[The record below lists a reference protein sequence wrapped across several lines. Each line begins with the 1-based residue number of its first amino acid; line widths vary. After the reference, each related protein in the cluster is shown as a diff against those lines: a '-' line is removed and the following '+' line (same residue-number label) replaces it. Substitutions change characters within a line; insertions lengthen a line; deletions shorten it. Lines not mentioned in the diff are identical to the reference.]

1 MCSVQLRL
9 RVHGGPRASAPGR
22 GGRRAQLVIGRAG
35 RRAPELG
42 YARAAASRGVTS
54 MEKTML
60 GPWRG
65 LRGARLLPLGVAV
78 PAAFPSSF
86 PGGDWGRGG
95 YHLGCAPESTALWR
109 RSPPGRLRFP
119 HRKGFSSS
127 DVAGPEAA
135 GPAWLPAGSESMQVS
150 LHKQSRASPAC
161 LAHSPLY
168 FGLCPPYAW
177 LHMFWSNLRKH
188 NLRKCI
194 MAQNRERGGRS
205 DKFGLEFRCLRTKPL
220 A

>member
-9 RVHGGPRASAPGR
+9 RVCGGPRASAKGR
-22 GGRRAQLVIGRAG
+22 GGRRARLVIGRTG
-35 RRAPELG
+35 RRAPGLG
-42 YARAAASRGVTS
+42 YARAAASLGVAS

-65 LRGARLLPLGVAV
+65 LRGARFRSPLPLGVAV

-86 PGGDWGRGG
+86 PSGDWGRGG
-95 YHLGCAPESTALWR
+95 YHLGNAPESTAFSR

-135 GPAWLPAGSESMQVS
+135 GPAWPPAGSESMRMS
-150 LHKQSRASPAC
+150 LHKQ
-161 LAHSPLY
+161 
-168 FGLCPPYAW
+168 
-177 LHMFWSNLRKH
+177 
-188 NLRKCI
+188 
-194 MAQNRERGGRS
+194 
-205 DKFGLEFRCLRTKPL
+205 
-220 A
+220 